1 MRNDFH
7 LFSRSE
13 EAITILR
20 RPSGLRAEQGMNKA
34 YKVVFKKARGAL
46 MAVNEISSSVRG
58 KGAAKSVVALAAL
71 AAAGGIGCAYAD
83 AGKVVVSDGKT
94 EQ

>member
-1 MRNDFH
+1 M
-7 LFSRSE
+7 
-13 EAITILR
+13 R
-20 RPSGLRAEQGMNKA
+20 RPSGLSAEQGMNKA

>member
-1 MRNDFH
+1 M
-7 LFSRSE
+7 
-13 EAITILR
+13 R

-34 YKVVFKKARGAL
+34 YKVVFK
-46 MAVNEISSSVRG
+46 